1 MAITSEFMT
10 HLIVEILLL
19 RMTFIRH
26 QCSLAIDQ
34 RRVKV
39 FVLIQFDELEEKFC
53 LLLCESFDFSL
64 ARAILR
70 IKHA

>member
-53 LLLCESFDFSL
+53 LLL
-64 ARAILR
+64 
-70 IKHA
+70 